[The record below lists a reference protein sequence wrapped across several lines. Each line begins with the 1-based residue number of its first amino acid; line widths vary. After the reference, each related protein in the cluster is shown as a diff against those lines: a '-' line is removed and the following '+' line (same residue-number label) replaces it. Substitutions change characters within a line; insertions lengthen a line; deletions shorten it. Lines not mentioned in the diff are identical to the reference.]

1 MITAPNGYT
10 PVASLSTG
18 TPAPFS
24 YSASGSAG
32 CSIAAVGGPVQYASA
47 GTCVVVA
54 TTTVATSTTDGDEMS
69 TLDASSIAGTLVLT
83 VLPAS
88 RSITLAGGSATVG
101 DVVTLAARYV
111 GGGVVTYALAPGSTA
126 GCQLGAA
133 QLTAATPAT
142 CNVVASLS
150 SSGLDGPAVS
160 EPATFTFSS
169 PPVVVSPPP
178 VTPPPPVVVSPPPV
192 TPAPRLAP
200 LTVFVTSEV
209 VTEGHPILVSA
220 EVSGALAGD
229 AVSVA
234 RVTLTYTGEG
244 GHAYGPSGTPPQVP
258 GTYRVT
264 PSRATLEISPSA
276 DAARYAS
283 TVRYVAGT
291 LVVDAKVRAVRV
303 APVIAPARRF
313 VIDPFPEGSYQLTP
327 SLVRQVRTIAEV
339 IRRDG
344 YRHVTITGYT
354 DNVFTPAF
362 NALLDE
368 MRARSVGDL
377 LRSELQALGVRG
389 VGLAETSSR
398 TGGSVAS
405 NTTAAG
411 RALNRR
417 VVVVVTVH

>member
-169 PPVVVSPPP
+169 
-178 VTPPPPVVVSPPPV
+178 PPVVVSPPPV